1 MKKKEFCEVK
11 QVVATA
17 STLVVSDARGLK
29 VSELSQIRKEANDKG
44 VHIQVIKNSLAKLAL
59 KDLDFDCTEEF

>member
-1 MKKKEFCEVK
+1 MARWLKHEKERIVDEVK

-29 VSELSQIRKEANDKG
+29 VSEFQIRKEANERG
-44 VHIQVIKNSLAKLAL
+44 VHIQ
-59 KDLDFDCTEEF
+59 